1 MSELES
7 LKLLPLRKRDS
18 AKLQPQKRL
27 VLLKMRMARQLDEAQ
42 KLRARTASVFK
53 LKIRIHP
60 LFDLLLRSKEDS
72 RGDEDYE
79 THLLKEKHS
88 LETNDKR
95 LNV

>member
-7 LKLLPLRKRDS
+7 LKMLPLRKSDS

-27 VLLKMRMARQLDEAQ
+27 ILLKMRMARQLDEAQ
-42 KLRARTASVFK
+42 KLRARTASGFK

-60 LFDLLLRSKEDS
+60 LFDLLLRSDS

-88 LETNDKR
+88 LETNDKK